1 MKTLMTL
8 AALAMSSAALAQD
21 APADPPSAPAPSQ
34 PAPAASEP
42 APATPASAPAAV
54 PPKAPVAPAPA
65 PVTATAAPAGPDPV
79 QVQMRIEEARAA
91 MQRWVETKRIT
102 SDESQ
107 EWALGKELLESRID
121 ILARELASV
130 NERIAEA
137 EKSITEAD
145 ERRAALVAQNEK
157 VREGSAALAKVAAAM
172 ETRTKQLVARLP
184 DPIRERIRP
193 LSSRLPED
201 PNTTT
206 LPLTT
211 RFQNVVGIVNE
222 VNKFNRE
229 ITTTTEIRKLADGS
243 SAEVTVVYLGLA
255 QAFFVGGNGRI
266 AGVGG
271 ASADGWTWTVANE
284 HAPQIAKMVAIL
296 KNESPAEFVFLP
308 LKPKQN

>member
-1 MKTLMTL
+1 V
-8 AALAMSSAALAQD
+8 A
-21 APADPPSAPAPSQ
+21 
-34 PAPAASEP
+34 
-42 APATPASAPAAV
+42 APAT
-54 PPKAPVAPAPA
+54 
-65 PVTATAAPAGPDPV
+65 TPDPV

-91 MQRWVETKRIT
+91 MQRWVETKRVI
-102 SDESQ
+102 SDEAQ
-107 EWALGKELLESRID
+107 EWALGRELLESRID
-121 ILARELASV
+121 ILTRELEAA

-145 ERRAALVAQNEK
+145 ERRAALVAENDR
-157 VREGSAALAKVAAAM
+157 VRAGSAALAQVAAIM
-172 ETRTKQLVARLP
+172 ENRTKQLVARLP

-201 PNTTT
+201 PSSTT

-255 QAFFVGGNGRI
+255 QAFFVGGNGRV
-266 AGVGG
+266 AGFGG
-271 ASADGWTWTVANE
+271 ASTDGWTWTVANE

-296 KNESPAEFVFLP
+296 KNESPAEFVLLP

>member
-1 MKTLMTL
+1 MRLLPNMTIL
-8 AALAMSSAALAQD
+8 VTFAALAMCRAGLAQD
-21 APADPPSAPAPSQ
+21 APQEPPAAPAPSQ
-34 PAPAASEP
+34 PAP
-42 APATPASAPAAV
+42 
-54 PPKAPVAPAPA
+54 
-65 PVTATAAPAGPDPV
+65 PAGPDPV

-91 MQRWVETKRIT
+91 MQRWVETRRIV
-102 SDESQ
+102 SDEAQ

-121 ILARELASV
+121 ILSRELASV
-130 NERIAEA
+130 QERIAEA

-145 ERRAALVAQNEK
+145 ERRAALVAENDR
-157 VREGSAALAKVAAAM
+157 VRAGSAALAKVAAMM
-172 ETRTKQLVARLP
+172 EMRTKQLVARLP

-201 PNTTT
+201 PSTTT

-255 QAFFVGGNGRI
+255 QAFFVGGSGRV
-266 AGVGG
+266 AGYGG
-271 ASADGWTWTVANE
+271 ASADGWTSVAASLAAMSSNLRRQASRPSGTLPTVN
-284 HAPQIAKMVAIL
+284 AIRRFR
-296 KNESPAEFVFLP
+296 SSSFRR
-308 LKPKQN
+308 